1 MYSVLKYLFPRSDC
15 IPPERSRQTES
26 MTGGLPHSEIV
37 GSKGIR
43 PSPTL
48 IAAYH
53 VLHRLLSPRHSP
65 NALIALDPIQ
75 KKTEIFVI
83 PYELGGNY
91 HFLRCSYEHRT
102 SASKIGKLIYEPDC
116 QHPCRRRRQSC
127 SLISVKTYA
136 AIIIRGQSSC
146 AVSRTL
152 GERYEGPHDPAV
164 SL

>member
-1 MYSVLKYLFPRSDC
+1 MYSVLKYLFLRSDC
-15 IPPERSRQTES
+15 LPTEVSEQTES

-75 KKTEIFVI
+75 KKTESV
-83 PYELGGNY
+83 
-91 HFLRCSYEHRT
+91 
-102 SASKIGKLIYEPDC
+102 
-116 QHPCRRRRQSC
+116 HPRLNSVEDALSC
-127 SLISVKTYA
+127 SALAGRARQLPCSE
-136 AIIIRGQSSC
+136 S
-146 AVSRTL
+146 
-152 GERYEGPHDPAV
+152 
-164 SL
+164 